1 MDMKGKKLFEV
12 FLTTNFVTEESWLNF
27 ILYISKL
34 NGLFKSW
41 KIYIKFEKNNVRYF
55 IKTRND
61 MPTTLTNLNDFLLQ
75 KIEKFDFKI
84 RTFSLKSLY
93 VVTKKEK
100 SIVDIYDKNESKKN
114 RKLELAEI
122 KILPITRNNFL
133 YFSSGKFIRGNVE
146 IFKRFL
152 FNIPHQFLSI
162 DFSKHTRFL
171 YRKDIKRY
179 LNIEK
184 TVKLF
189 ESDNKN
195 AILKIDAFPYLQED
209 FFLNLNKYDFNKH
222 SLVIGGSR
230 NWKIKITKSFS

>member
-1 MDMKGKKLFEV
+1 MKGNKVFEI
-12 FLTTNFVTEESWLNF
+12 FLTTDFVTEESWLKF

-34 NGLFKSW
+34 NGLFKKW

-61 MPTTLTNLNDFLLQ
+61 MPTTLTDLNDFLLQ
-75 KIEKFDFKI
+75 RIENLDFK
-84 RTFSLKSLY
+84 TNYLGVKSFYL
-93 VVTKKEK
+93 VTKKEK
-100 SIVDIYDKNESKKN
+100 SIVDIYDKNESKAS
-114 RKLELAEI
+114 RKMELAEV
-122 KILPITRNNFL
+122 KIFPISKNNFF
-133 YFSSGKFIRGNVE
+133 YSSNATFLKNN
-146 IFKRFL
+146 KKLNKKFL

-162 DFSKHTRFL
+162 NFSKHTRFL

-195 AILKIDAFPYLQED
+195 AILKVDAFPYLQD
-209 FFLNLNKYDFNKH
+209 DYFLNLNKYDFDKH

-230 NWKIKITKSFS
+230 NRKIKIFKSFYT

>member
-1 MDMKGKKLFEV
+1 MKGKKIFEI
-12 FLTTNFVTEESWLNF
+12 FLTTDFVSEDSWLKF
-27 ILYISKL
+27 LLYISKL
-34 NGLFKSW
+34 NGLFKTW

-61 MPTTLTNLNDFLLQ
+61 MPTTLTDLNDFLLQ
-75 KIEKFDFKI
+75 RIENIDFKI
-84 RTFSLKSLY
+84 SSLGIKSFY
-93 VVTKKEK
+93 WVTKREK
-100 SIVDIYDKNESKKN
+100 SIVDIYDKNESKSS
-114 RKLELAEI
+114 RKMETAEV
-122 KILPITRNNFL
+122 KIFPISKNNFL
-133 YFSSGKFIRGNVE
+133 YSSNAVFLKNNRK
-146 IFKRFL
+146 IFKKFL

-195 AILKIDAFPYLQED
+195 AILKIDSFQYLQD
-209 FFLNLNKYDFNKH
+209 DYFLNLNKYDFDKH
-222 SLVIGGSR
+222 SLVIR
-230 NWKIKITKSFS
+230 RLTEQENQSF